1 MAGFRALNGANM
13 DLDNIKRHWAEWAKA
28 GVDLRATT
36 KTGTIKR
43 LEIAALV
50 RAIRKNG
57 MEGRQRTVLEAGC
70 GNGQNCVAL
79 AAEFANFKFVGFDY
93 VEAMVQSAR
102 LLAESNRVADRLSFV
117 VGDMLDLAKCNLAD
131 SYDVVFTDRAIINLN
146 TEERQMRVIS
156 ALASRV
162 ASGGLL
168 LLLEN
173 FVETYERQ
181 NDCRELL
188 GLQRRTPAE
197 FNRFLVGEHVKSLVC
212 ELGFDLVAID
222 DFGSLHD
229 LLLYVLLPAVNEGQI
244 NYEHPLVAAATEL
257 CLELGSMEAEPF
269 GRFGQNRLL
278 VFQSPLR

>member
-1 MAGFRALNGANM
+1 M
-13 DLDNIKRHWAEWAKA
+13 DLDNIKRHWTEWAKA

-36 KTGTIKR
+36 KTGTIKS

-50 RAIRKNG
+50 RAIRRSG
-57 MEGRQRTVLEAGC
+57 MESRQRTVLEAGC

-93 VEAMVQSAR
+93 VDAMVQSAR
-102 LLAESNRVADRLSFV
+102 LLAESNGVTDRLNFV
-117 VGDMLDLAKCNLAD
+117 VGDMLNLAKCNLAD
-131 SYDVVFTDRAIINLN
+131 KYDVVFTDRAVINLN
-146 TEERQMRVIS
+146 TEELQLQVIS
-156 ALASRV
+156 VLAARV
-162 ASGGLL
+162 APGGLL

-212 ELGFDLVAID
+212 GLGFDLVTID

-244 NYEHPLVAAATEL
+244 NYDDPIVAAATEL
-257 CLELGSMEAEPF
+257 CLRLGSVEADLF
-269 GRFGQNRLL
+269 GRFGQNRLM
-278 VFQSPLR
+278 VFQSPIR

>member
-1 MAGFRALNGANM
+1 M
-13 DLDNIKRHWAEWAKA
+13 DLDNIKRHWVEWAKA
-28 GVDLRATT
+28 GVGLRATT
-36 KTGTIKR
+36 KTGTIKS

-50 RAIRKNG
+50 HAIRRSG
-57 MEGRQRTVLEAGC
+57 MQDRRRSVLEAGC

-79 AAEFANFKFVGFDY
+79 AREFVTFNFVGFDY
-93 VEAMVQSAR
+93 IDAMVQSAR
-102 LLAESNRVADRLSFV
+102 LLAESNGVTDRLRFV
-117 VGDMLDLAKCNLAD
+117 VGDMLDLAKCDLAD

-146 TEERQMRVIS
+146 TEERQLQVIG
-156 ALASRV
+156 ALAARV

-188 GLQRRTPAE
+188 GLPRRMPAE
-197 FNRFLVGEHVKSLVC
+197 FNRFLASERVESFVRG
-212 ELGFDLVAID
+212 LGFDLVAID

-229 LLLYVLLPAVNEGQI
+229 LLLYVLLPAISEGQI
-244 NYEHPLVAAATEL
+244 NYDHPLVAAATEL
-257 CLELGSMEAEPF
+257 CLRLGSVEDDLF

-278 VFQSPLR
+278 AFQRPVH